1 LLAAPWGVNRQTR
14 DAIAAV
20 DVGGGGY
27 ASHPVGSIGA
37 GRPPKGHFARR
48 PKIRRSR
55 VMLRVRWKTALAI
68 AFAAATTSM
77 AAGSPAGHLRASMER
92 AISEAGGLVLRTHG
106 SHLKCRYGKHG
117 KSKEEW
123 HRHDRGATYPCAPPS
138 KDVQRFEPSTAGKGS
153 ISGPS
158 GQKTGT
164 SPVFGP
170 PASAGPKTGTSPVF
184 GPPASSGQ
192 KTVPTTGG
200 AKRR

>member
-1 LLAAPWGVNRQTR
+1 MHGIPFGASARAAFR
-14 DAIAAV
+14 
-20 DVGGGGY
+20 
-27 ASHPVGSIGA
+27 
-37 GRPPKGHFARR
+37 KGTSQGR

-77 AAGSPAGHLRASMER
+77 AEGSPAGHLRASMER

-138 KDVQRFEPSTAGKGS
+138 KDVQRFDPSPAGKGS
-153 ISGPS
+153 RSGPS
-158 GQKTGT
+158 GQKMGT

-170 PASAGPKTGTSPVF
+170 PASPGPKTGTSPVF